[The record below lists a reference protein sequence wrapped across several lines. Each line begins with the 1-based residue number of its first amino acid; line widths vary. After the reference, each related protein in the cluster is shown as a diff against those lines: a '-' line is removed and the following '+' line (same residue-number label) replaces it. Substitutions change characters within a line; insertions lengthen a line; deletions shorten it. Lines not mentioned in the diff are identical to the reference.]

1 MEAHEEG
8 NIQNSE
14 QILLTTLTN
23 VQRINNA

>member
-8 NIQNSE
+8 NIQNLE

>member
-8 NIQNSE
+8 HTQNSE

-23 VQRINNA
+23 VQRINIA